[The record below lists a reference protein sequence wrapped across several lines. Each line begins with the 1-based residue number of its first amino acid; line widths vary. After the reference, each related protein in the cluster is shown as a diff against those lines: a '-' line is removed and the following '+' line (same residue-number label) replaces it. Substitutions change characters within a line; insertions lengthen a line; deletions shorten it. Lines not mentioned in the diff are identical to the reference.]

1 MSSES
6 ALLESEWRQGTVL
19 PHKLV
24 PEGALPASATID
36 TKLVVISHD
45 CDLVNASYEA
55 EPYVEF
61 FVARLMPDTARD
73 GRLFNGKN
81 PRRYQFFAEDSG
93 ARRLYEVDVHEKYRI
108 PRRTLEGGT
117 RDQTIT
123 INSADVR
130 NLGKWAMRRYHRP
143 SLPTAFL
150 NRVSNA
156 AKSKMSK
163 KLEREGEDVLGVY
176 LGFNSVDE
184 LRDGEPYRIIVRVVV
199 SAEAS
204 EDEVRER
211 RALSVVAEV
220 QKLLAQCPDISVED
234 ADVVSEMDFSM
245 YDLRT
250 MVKWDF
256 DYLSPEETVRE

>member
-1 MSSES
+1 M
-6 ALLESEWRQGTVL
+6 L

-24 PEGALPASATID
+24 PEGVLPASATID

-45 CDLVNASYEA
+45 CDLVNESYEA

-61 FVARLMPDTARD
+61 FVAHRKPDTARD

-81 PRRYQFFAEDSG
+81 PRKCQFFAKENG
-93 ARRLYEVDVHEKYRI
+93 ERRLYEVDVHEKHRI
-108 PRRTLEGGT
+108 PRKTLEGGA

-123 INSADVR
+123 ISPADVR
-130 NLGKWAMRRYHRP
+130 NLAKWAMRRYHRP

-150 NRVSNA
+150 SRVSNL
-156 AKSKMSK
+156 AKNKMGK

-184 LRDGEPYRIIVRVVV
+184 LRDGEPYRIIIRAIV

-211 RALSVVAEV
+211 RAIGVVAEV

-234 ADVVSEMDFSM
+234 ADAVSETEFSM
-245 YDLRT
+245 YDMRT

-256 DYLSPEETVRE
+256 DYLSPDEAVGD